1 MKNFKI
7 EFQNNSTVWN
17 KFILNSSSPNI
28 LNHSY
33 FLNTY
38 NADKFLIKKNQEV
51 FAGFSIIKKKRNEI
65 KIDDNLLYN
74 PIVYRCFQKKNN
86 PSIINE
92 KLEITDLIANF
103 FIKNNFFGE
112 IMFDYFTDDI
122 RSFLWKNFEYKKKIF
137 SLSDI
142 KYTSIV
148 NLSDLD
154 SENFFNSKFYQNM
167 SVALRQS
174 YKYSINKK
182 KYIIKEYFNSDIL
195 SQLIKLTFQR
205 QNKEINFDIN
215 KHIKI
220 LIKLNDEKLIKSF
233 VCLDENGNILSK
245 AVFGINGKVGTFLN
259 GARSGLDKD
268 NDYSLVF
275 LLVNSFYNLKKIFIS
290 SIDLEGMNSP
300 QRSFFKNG
308 FGGKLKPYY
317 SIKFKFNL

>member
-1 MKNFKI
+1 MKKFKI

-33 FLNTY
+33 FLNAY

-51 FAGFSIIKKKRNEI
+51 FAGFSIIKKNRNEI
-65 KIDDNLLYN
+65 KIDDDLLYN
-74 PIVYRCFQKKNN
+74 PIVYRSFQKKNN

-103 FIKNNFFGE
+103 FIKNNFSGE
-112 IMFDYFTDDI
+112 IMFDHFTDDI
-122 RSFLWKNFEYKKKIF
+122 RSFLWKNFEYKKKLF
-137 SLSDI
+137 SVSNI
-142 KYTSIV
+142 KYTSII
-148 NLSDLD
+148 NILDLD

-182 KYIIKEYFNSDIL
+182 KYKIKEYFNGDIL
-195 SQLIKLTFQR
+195 SELIKLTFQR

-220 LIKLNDEKLIKSF
+220 LKELNNEKFIKSF

-245 AVFGINGKVGTFLN
+245 AVFGINGKAGTFLN

-275 LLVNSFYNLKKIFIS
+275 LLVNSFYNLKNFFIT

-308 FGGKLKPYY
+308 FGGNLKPYY
-317 SIKFKFNL
+317 SIKFKFN